1 MRPWYRQ
8 LDWLLLAAW
17 FGLVGLGLV
26 AIFSTTTG
34 QGAEYLLDSVKGN
47 YARQVQWFVISVVA
61 LGLCLTRPPRFFQAI
76 AWPAYAFG
84 LLLMIVTAL
93 IGREINGAKAW
104 LYIGGFG
111 LQTSEPVKVATL
123 LAVAAILSTRNPR
136 ESGLRQGILAAV
148 LLLIPAVIVTG
159 PQRDTGTGLVF
170 LGLIPIMLFWSGLPL
185 WVLAMMIAPALAG
198 YFSIVYMPV
207 AVAVTVLFTLGVWVT
222 TRNRKMV
229 LVALLLTGGV
239 TMASSVAVSALQPHQ
254 VARIKSFTNP
264 EAEEYKDNVGYHLVQ
279 SKAAIGAGGLLGKGF
294 RKGTQTQG
302 AYIPEQSTDFVFSII
317 GEEFGFLGSLSVL
330 GLYGL
335 LLGRLVRVGAQ
346 MRSPFGSM
354 MAAGAAGIF
363 LIHLFVNLGMVTG
376 LLPVIGIPLPFI
388 SYGGSALLA
397 NSLLLAVVL
406 TLHMRRDDFSV
417 YGV

>member
-1 MRPWYRQ
+1 M
-8 LDWLLLAAW
+8 LA
-17 FGLVGLGLV
+17 
-26 AIFSTTTG
+26 
-34 QGAEYLLDSVKGN
+34 
-47 YARQVQWFVISVVA
+47 
-61 LGLCLTRPPRFFQAI
+61 
-76 AWPAYAFG
+76 
-84 LLLMIVTAL
+84 TAAV
-93 IGREINGAKAW
+93 GREINGAKAW

-111 LQTSEPVKVATL
+111 FQTAEPVKVATL
-123 LAVAAILSTRNPR
+123 LAVAAVLAGRNAR
-136 ESGLRQGILAAV
+136 ESGLKRAIAAV
-148 LLLIPAVIVTG
+148 VILLIPAAIVIG

-185 WVLAMMIAPALAG
+185 WIMAMMLAPAIAG
-198 YFSIVYMPV
+198 YFSIVYMPAAI
-207 AVAVTVLFTLGVWVT
+207 AVSALFTLGVWIT
-222 TRNRKMV
+222 SRNRKMV
-229 LVALLLTGGV
+229 LAALLLTGGV
-239 TMASSVAVSALQPHQ
+239 SMASSVAVGALQPHQ

-279 SKAAIGAGGLLGKGF
+279 SKAAIGAGGLAGKGF
-294 RKGTQTQG
+294 RQGTQTQG

-317 GEEFGFLGSLSVL
+317 GEEFGFLGSLTVL

-335 LLGRLVRVGAQ
+335 LLGRLVKVGTQ

-388 SYGGSALLA
+388 SYGGAALLA
-397 NSLLLAVVL
+397 NSLLLGVVL

-417 YGV
+417 YGL

>member
-1 MRPWYRQ
+1 MRPWYKQ
-8 LDWLLLAAW
+8 LDWLLLLAW

-34 QGAEYLLDSVKGN
+34 QGAEYLLDSVKEN
-47 YARQVQWFVISVVA
+47 FSRQSVFFGLAIVA
-61 LGLCLTRPPRFFQAI
+61 VGVCLTRPPRFFQAI
-76 AWPAYAFG
+76 AWPAYGFG
-84 LLLMIVTAL
+84 LLLMIATAI

-111 LQTSEPVKVATL
+111 FQTAEPVKVATL
-123 LAVAAILSTRNPR
+123 LAVAAVLAARNPR
-136 ESGLRQGILAAV
+136 ESGLKHALVAIG
-148 LLLIPAVIVTG
+148 LLLIPAAIVIG

-185 WVLAMMIAPALAG
+185 WILAMMLAPAIAG

-207 AVAVTVLFTLGVWVT
+207 AIAVTVVFTLGVWLT

-229 LVALLLTGGV
+229 VAALLLTGGV
-239 TMASSVAVSALQPHQ
+239 TMASSVAVGALQPHQ

-279 SKAAIGAGGLLGKGF
+279 SKAAIGAGGLTGKGF

-388 SYGGSALLA
+388 SYGGAALIA